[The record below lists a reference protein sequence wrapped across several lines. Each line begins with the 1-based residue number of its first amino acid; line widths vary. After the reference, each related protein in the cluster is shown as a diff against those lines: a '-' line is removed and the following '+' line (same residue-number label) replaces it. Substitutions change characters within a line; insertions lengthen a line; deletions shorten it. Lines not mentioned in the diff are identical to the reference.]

1 MKNGLDK
8 DFGVLHQQTK
18 DLLKQKK
25 FQEVPEFLAN
35 QVIEIE
41 YVSPIAKAQKSG
53 DLSSIMRGIEVFGA
67 IQQVS
72 PVFDYLDVD
81 GLVAH
86 LKDVIGLPAKILRSR
101 AEVEQMRE
109 QKQAQAEQMQ
119 QMQQEMQMAEAAGKA
134 APAIKAVASE

>member
-1 MKNGLDK
+1 MARKKMIPPAPSQIEGMDMKIDY
-8 DFGVLHQQTK
+8 T
-18 DLLKQKK
+18 
-25 FQEVPEFLAN
+25 
-35 QVIEIE
+35 
-41 YVSPIAKAQKSG
+41 SPIAKAQKSG

-81 GLVAH
+81 GLVSH

-101 AEVEQMRE
+101 AEVEQIRE

>member
-1 MKNGLDK
+1 M
-8 DFGVLHQQTK
+8 
-18 DLLKQKK
+18 
-25 FQEVPEFLAN
+25 
-35 QVIEIE
+35 IEIE

-67 IQQVS
+67 VQQVA

-101 AEVEQMRE
+101 SEVEEIRQ
-109 QKQAQAEQMQ
+109 QKEEQAQQMQ

-134 APAIKAVASE
+134 APALKAVASE